1 MTLIELFQKDP
12 LDNIATCLTLKPDKL
27 VLIGDGEDFDSHVT
41 RYRALLD
48 KYRLPTKID
57 GRRVTLTDI
66 NTVAAELTEIVKGG
80 DRCIIDLSG
89 GDGVLL
95 AAAGMVYQCY
105 KDTHPVSLQT
115 ATGDGLGQGR
125 PLPKLS
131 VSDLINLYGGGI
143 VSAEAPNSEL
153 KEVNPIWQAVSRNS
167 EFWNRSVNTLNEFER
182 WAKTEKKGLEV
193 TMDFYK
199 IQQSVSN
206 YQDKRARF
214 DRLISDLDDCG
225 VVSIR
230 SRHEGHFQ
238 YTYTSGFARR
248 CLRKEGNALEYKVL
262 FEAQALRKDGRPFF
276 NDCLLGV
283 TIDWDN
289 HVHPL
294 VHGGVKDSKNE
305 IDVLLMQG
313 LTPVFISC
321 KNGDISDGELY
332 KLNTVAQ
339 LFGGAHAKRLL
350 VATNF
355 RPDNLDSL
363 LSLQQR
369 ARDMGISFMHH
380 AAALTASGWRALFL
394 ELFDNA

>member
-1 MTLIELFQKDP
+1 MTVIELFQKDP

-41 RYRALLD
+41 RYRELLN
-48 KYRLPTKID
+48 KYRLPTKVD
-57 GRRVTLTDI
+57 GRRVALTDI
-66 NTVAAELTEIVKGG
+66 NGVVAELTDIVKGG

-95 AAAGMVYQCY
+95 AAAGIVYDRY
-105 KDTHPVSLQT
+105 KDRYPISLNPQ
-115 ATGDGLGQGR
+115 AERGGAAK
-125 PLPKLS
+125 PSIS
-131 VSDLINLYGGGI
+131 VKDLIALYGGGI
-143 VSAEAPNSEL
+143 VSAEAPSSEL
-153 KEVNPIWQAVSRNS
+153 SQVNPIWQAVSRNS

-182 WAKTEKKGLEV
+182 WAKTAQKGLEV

-199 IQQSVSN
+199 IQQAVSN

-230 SRHEGHFQ
+230 SRDEGHFQ
-238 YTYTSGFARR
+238 YTYTSDFARR

-289 HVHPL
+289 HVHPP
-294 VHGGVKDSKNE
+294 VYGGVKDSKNE
-305 IDVLLMQG
+305 IDVLLMRG

-321 KNGDISDGELY
+321 KNGDIGDGELY

-363 LSLQQR
+363 LSVQQR
-369 ARDMGISFMHH
+369 ARDMGICFMHH
-380 AAALTASGWRALFL
+380 AAALSAAGWRELFL
-394 ELFDNA
+394 KLFAES